1 MQVPRYLPPLPPP
14 PWLIIHLTFNTKQI
28 SQDEGSAKF
37 DKSRKTLIVTL
48 PVIAPPVPPPP
59 QRRQQQQENQD
70 AGAAIEPEAP
80 LIEEVAPAAVA
91 ATPVTP
97 RGLVRVLGHPA
108 EVVASSMIATEDEAG
123 SGQITP
129 PIVVDLSEGTEPEPE
144 LESDA
149 EWIEVPTSDEIVSK
163 KVLEVM
169 TFHQT
174 DKVVSIQLPRSIDDS
189 TTLTNAELDF
199 TEHLFAGVLKTHS
212 VAIALSGASTSGGT
226 ASTIGALVLK

>member
-1 MQVPRYLPPLPPP
+1 MMAG
-14 PWLIIHLTFNTKQI
+14 T
-28 SQDEGSAKF
+28 SATELAERKFLF

-48 PVIAPPVPPPP
+48 PVVAPPVPPP
-59 QRRQQQQENQD
+59 QQQVQQKKDQD

-80 LIEEVAPAAVA
+80 LIEVVAPAA
-91 ATPVTP
+91 ATPATP
-97 RGLVRVLGHPA
+97 LGLVRVPGHPA
-108 EVVASSMIATEDEAG
+108 EVVASSMIATEDEAT

-129 PIVVDLSEGTEPEPE
+129 PIVIDVSEGTEPEPE
-144 LESDA
+144 PESDA
-149 EWIEVPTSDEIVSK
+149 EWVEVPTSDEIVSK

-199 TEHLFAGVLKTHS
+199 TEHIVRS
-212 VAIALSGASTSGGT
+212 
-226 ASTIGALVLK
+226 